1 MLGLMQDRPLMIS
14 SLIDHA
20 AAFHSEA
27 EIVSRLP
34 EGHVRRTTWGQ
45 ISEQSKQVANA
56 LAALGIEQGD
66 RVATLAWNSDRHL
79 ALYFGVSGSGAIMH
93 TVNPRLFPD
102 QIAYI
107 INHAEDRVLFFD
119 ITFATLVG
127 QLAPELSGVDTYV
140 VMTDR
145 GHMPDIPGIPADRL
159 LCWDEVIGSQ
169 STHYDWPEFDER
181 SASSLCYTSGT
192 TGNPKGVLYSH
203 RSTMLHTLMAA
214 ARDTN
219 DIHSDSSILLVVPM
233 FHANAWGTPYTA
245 AMVGAKLVL
254 PGPHLDGESV
264 YQLMKSE
271 GVNQSQG
278 VPTVWM
284 MLFSYLDENPEI
296 DPHELGLQLA
306 GTGGAALPLSMI
318 ERFDRDFGAE
328 TMQGWGMT
336 ETSPLCVIGRL
347 LPKHNGLDAAE
358 QAQIRLKQGRGICG
372 VELKIVDDD
381 GNRLPWDGEAFGEVW
396 VRGPWIASGYFKG
409 EGGDK
414 LDVEGFFP
422 TGDVATID
430 PDGYLQLVDRAKDV
444 IKSGGE
450 WISSIDLENAAMGHP
465 AVAEA
470 AVIGVAHPKWQERP
484 LLVVVLRKGLSATR
498 DDILDYLAGE
508 VVKWWLPE
516 DVVFVDELPHTA
528 TGKVLK
534 RELREQFRDHQL
546 PG

>member
-1 MLGLMQDRPLMIS
+1 MIS
-14 SLIDHA
+14 SLVEHA
-20 AAFHSEA
+20 AAFHA
-27 EIVSRLP
+27 DTEIVSRTA
-34 EGHVRRTTWGQ
+34 EGHTRRTTWSQ
-45 ISEQSKQVANA
+45 VAEQSRQVANA
-56 LAALGIEQGD
+56 LAGLGITEGD

-79 ALYFGVSGSGAIMH
+79 ALYFGVSGSGAVMH
-93 TVNPRLFPD
+93 TVNPRLFPE
-102 QIAYI
+102 QIVYI
-107 INHAEDRVLFFD
+107 VGHAEDRVLFFD
-119 ITFATLVG
+119 STFAPLVG
-127 QLAPELSGVDTYV
+127 QLAPQLESVETFV

-145 GHMPDIPGIPADRL
+145 EHMPDIPGIPADRL
-159 LCWDEVIGSQ
+159 LCWAELIGKQ

-203 RSTMLHTLMAA
+203 RSTMLHTLMTA
-214 ARDTN
+214 ARDAI
-219 DIHSDSSILLVVPM
+219 DIHSGSRILLVVPM

-245 AMVGAKLVL
+245 AMVGAKLVM
-254 PGPHLDGESV
+254 PGPHLDGASV
-264 YQLMKSE
+264 YDLMKSE

-284 MLFSYLDENPEI
+284 MLFAYLDEHPEI
-296 DPHELGLQLA
+296 DPHELGLRIA
-306 GTGGAALPLSMI
+306 GTGGAALPQSMI
-318 ERFDRDFGAE
+318 ERFDRDFGAVS
-328 TMQGWGMT
+328 MQGWGMT

-347 LPKHNGLDAAE
+347 LPKHEGLSE
-358 QAQIRLKQGRGICG
+358 QEHTRIKLKQGRGIWG

-381 GNRLPWDGEAFGEVW
+381 GNRLPWDGKAFGEVW
-396 VRGPWIASGYFKG
+396 VRGPWIASGYYRG

-414 LDVEGFFP
+414 LDAEGFFP

-450 WISSIDLENAAMGHP
+450 WVSSIDLENAALGHP
-465 AVAEA
+465 AIAEA

-484 LLVVVLRKGLSATR
+484 LLIAVLRNGHNATR
-498 DDILDYLAGE
+498 EEVLEYLAGQ
-508 VVKWWLPE
+508 VAKWWLPD

-534 RELREQFRDHQL
+534 LELRKQYRDHRL
-546 PG
+546 PSAAQRE

>member
-1 MLGLMQDRPLMIS
+1 MIS
-14 SLIDHA
+14 SLIEHA
-20 AAFHSEA
+20 AAFHA
-27 EIVSRLP
+27 DTEIVSRRP
-34 EGHVRRTTWGQ
+34 EGPTRRTTWGQ
-45 ISEQSKQVANA
+45 VGEQSKQVANA
-56 LAALGIEQGD
+56 LAALGIEKGD

-79 ALYFGVSGSGAIMH
+79 ALYFGVSGSGAVMH
-93 TVNPRLFPD
+93 TVNPRLFPE

-119 ITFATLVG
+119 ITFAPLVS
-127 QLAPELSGVDTYV
+127 QLAPELGTVEAYV
-140 VMTDR
+140 AMTDR
-145 GHMPDIPGIPADRL
+145 GHIPDVPGITEGRL
-159 LCWDEVIGSQ
+159 LCWDELIGSQ

-203 RSTMLHTLMAA
+203 RSTMLHTLMTA

-219 DIHSDSSILLVVPM
+219 DIHSGTSMLLVVPM

-245 AMVGAKLVL
+245 AMVGAKLVM

-271 GVNQSQG
+271 GINQSQG

-284 MLFSYLDENPEI
+284 MLFAYLDEHPEI
-296 DPHELGLQLA
+296 DPHELGLQVA

-318 ERFDRDFGAE
+318 ERFERDFGAQA
-328 TMQGWGMT
+328 MQGWGMT
-336 ETSPLCVIGRL
+336 ETSPLCVIGRP
-347 LPKHNGLDAAE
+347 LPKHEGLDAA
-358 QAQIRLKQGRGICG
+358 QLAQIKLKQGRGVCG

-381 GNRLPWDGEAFGEVW
+381 GNRLPWDGKAFGEVW
-396 VRGPWIASGYFKG
+396 VRGPWIASSYFKG
-409 EGGDK
+409 EGGDQ

-450 WISSIDLENAAMGHP
+450 WVSSIDLENAAMGHP

-470 AVIGVAHPKWQERP
+470 AVIGVPHPKWQERP
-484 LLVVVLRKGLSATR
+484 LLVAVLRKGQTATR
-498 DDILDYLAGE
+498 DDLLEHLAGE
-508 VVKWWLPE
+508 VAKWWLPE

-534 RELREQFRDHQL
+534 LKLREQYRDHTL
-546 PG
+546 PEAAT

>member
-1 MLGLMQDRPLMIS
+1 MIS
-14 SLIDHA
+14 SLIEHA
-20 AAFHSEA
+20 AAFHA
-27 EIVSRLP
+27 DTEIVSRLP
-34 EGHVRRTTWGQ
+34 EGPTRRTTWGQ
-45 ISEQSKQVANA
+45 VGEQSKQVANA

-79 ALYFGVSGSGAIMH
+79 ALYFGVSGSGAVMH
-93 TVNPRLFPD
+93 TVNPRLFPE

-119 ITFATLVG
+119 ITFAPLVS
-127 QLAPELSGVDTYV
+127 QLAPELGTVEAYV
-140 VMTDR
+140 AMTDR
-145 GHMPDIPGIPADRL
+145 GHIPDVPGITEGRL
-159 LCWDEVIGSQ
+159 LCWDELIGSQ

-203 RSTMLHTLMAA
+203 RSTMLHTLMTA

-219 DIHSDSSILLVVPM
+219 DIHSGTSMLLVVPM

-245 AMVGAKLVL
+245 AMVGAKLVM

-284 MLFSYLDENPEI
+284 MLFAYLDEHPEI
-296 DPHELGLQLA
+296 DPHELGLQVA

-318 ERFDRDFGAE
+318 ERFERDFGAQA
-328 TMQGWGMT
+328 MQGWGMT
-336 ETSPLCVIGRL
+336 ETSPLCVIGRP
-347 LPKHNGLDAAE
+347 LPKHEGLDAA
-358 QAQIRLKQGRGICG
+358 QLAQIKLKQGRGVCG

-381 GNRLPWDGEAFGEVW
+381 GNRLPWDGKAFGEVW
-396 VRGPWIASGYFKG
+396 VRGPWIASSYFKG
-409 EGGDK
+409 EGGDQ

-450 WISSIDLENAAMGHP
+450 WVSSIDLENAAMGHP

-470 AVIGVAHPKWQERP
+470 AVIGVPHPKWQERP
-484 LLVVVLRKGLSATR
+484 LLVAVLRKGQTATR
-498 DDILDYLAGE
+498 DDLLEHLAGE
-508 VVKWWLPE
+508 VAKWWLPE

-534 RELREQFRDHQL
+534 LKLREQYRDHTL
-546 PG
+546 PEAAT